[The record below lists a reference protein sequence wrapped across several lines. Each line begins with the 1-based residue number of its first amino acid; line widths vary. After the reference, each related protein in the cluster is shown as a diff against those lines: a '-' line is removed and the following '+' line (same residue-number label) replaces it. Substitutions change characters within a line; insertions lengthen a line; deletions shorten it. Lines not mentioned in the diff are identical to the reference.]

1 MAAKELR
8 EKRAKLV
15 ADARE
20 LFDSIK
26 TDTPAAAAQ
35 EIESKFDAMMAEA
48 DGLKV
53 KIDREDRLEASEKH
67 LGERQS
73 HTAKIRKISPDEQN
87 EIEASENDA
96 FRAYLRHGMNGLNEE
111 QRAIA
116 APRFQNAQST
126 GSNTGGGYTVPTGF
140 YDQLIDAQK
149 AYGGMLDPGV
159 SFIFDTD
166 SGNALPIPTDNDTT
180 NSGAILTENTQA
192 GTQDVTFGAVTLG
205 AYTYTSKIVLVSNQ
219 LLQDSAFNL
228 DAFLSAKLGTRIARA
243 VNTHTTTGD
252 GSSKPNGVVTAA
264 TLGVTAA
271 NGETL
276 SLIFDDLIEL
286 EHSVDPAYRKN
297 ARYMMADSTLK
308 AIKKLKDSQG
318 RYLWMPGLPIAKEP
332 DTINGFPYTVNQD
345 MAAMAISA
353 KTVLFGDF
361 SNYWIRRVKGTQVLR
376 LVERYADFNQTGFV
390 AFQRWDGN
398 LVDAGSHPVKYFQNS
413 AS

>member
-1 MAAKELR
+1 MAVKELR

-15 ADARE
+15 ADARV

-26 TDTPAAAAQ
+26 TDTTPAAAA
-35 EIESKFDAMMAEA
+35 EIEAKFDAMMAEA
-48 DGLKV
+48 DGLKA

-73 HTAKIRKISPDEQN
+73 LTAKVRKISVDEQA
-87 EIEASENDA
+87 EIEAGETEA
-96 FRAYLRHGMNGLNEE
+96 FQAYLRHGMNGLTED

-116 APRFQNAQST
+116 LPRFQAAQST
-126 GSNTGGGYTVPTGF
+126 GSNTGGGYTVPQGF
-140 YDQLIDAQK
+140 YDELEDAEK
-149 AYGGMLDPGV
+149 AYGGMMDPGV

-166 SGNALPIPTDNDTT
+166 SGNPLPIPTDNDTT

-192 GTQDVTFGAVTLG
+192 STQDVTFGAVTLG

-228 DAFLSAKLGTRIARA
+228 DSFLADKLGTRIARA
-243 VNTHTTTGD
+243 INTHFTTGD
-252 GSSKPNGVVTAA
+252 GSSKPTGIVTAA
-264 TLGVTAA
+264 TLGQTGASGQTA
-271 NGETL
+271 T
-276 SLIFDDLIEL
+276 LIFDDLIDL
-286 EHSVDPAYRKN
+286 EHSVDPAYRRN

-308 AIKKLKDSQG
+308 AVKKLKDNQG
-318 RYLWMPGLPIAKEP
+318 RYLWMPGLPMSKEP

-345 MAAMAISA
+345 MAAMATSA

-361 SNYWIRRVKGTQVLR
+361 SDYFIRRVKGVQVLR
-376 LVERYADFNQTGFV
+376 LVERYADYNQTGFV

-398 LVDAGSHPVKYFQNS
+398 LVDAGTHPVKYYQNA